1 MKVRF
6 EEVDPRDLEL
16 LEKNARFMRNETF
29 TQLVRNIERDGA
41 LTQVPFCVRTDSGK
55 WRVLSGNHRVK
66 AAIAAGLETV
76 PIQVTDESLTQDQ
89 QLAIQLSHNSLV
101 GEDNLA
107 TLKQLYEDIE
117 SVDSKRYAG
126 LDDKTLGLLA
136 RIKTEPNPSSSLEW
150 TNVTFTFLPDEVEDI
165 KRVFRLAVETAKGEV
180 FAARL
185 VDYDRFME
193 AVSLAGGAHDVT
205 NTATSLLLIL
215 ETFERHL
222 DDLAAGFVAADGS
235 PKHKGMVPVAAAFGA
250 LQIKAGTA
258 ALVRQALDRARDAEG
273 GDACDASVLIERIV
287 ADYLSFEHETA
298 SASES
303 AK

>member
-16 LEKNARFMRNETF
+16 LEKNARFMRNEVF
-29 TQLVRNIERDGA
+29 AQLVRNIERDGA
-41 LTQVPFCVRTDSGK
+41 VTQVPFCVRTDAGK
-55 WRVLSGNHRVK
+55 WRVLSGNHRVR
-66 AAIAAGLETV
+66 ASIAAGLEKI
-76 PIQVTDESLTQDQ
+76 PIQVTDEALTKDH
-89 QLAIQLSHNSLV
+89 QLAIQLSHNSIA
-101 GEDNLA
+101 GEDDLA
-107 TLKQLYEDIE
+107 TLKQLYEDIA
-117 SVDSKRYAG
+117 SVEEKQFAG

-136 RIKTEPNPSSSLEW
+136 QIKTEPNPSSSLEW

-185 VDYDRFME
+185 ADYDRFME

-205 NTATSLLLIL
+205 NTATSLILVL

-235 PKHKGMVPVAAAFGA
+235 PRHKGMVPVAAAFGA
-250 LQIKAGTA
+250 LQVKASTA
-258 ALVRQALDRARDAEG
+258 ALIRRALDRARDADG
-273 GDACDASVLIERIV
+273 GDACDASGLIERIM
-287 ADYLSFEHETA
+287 ADYLSFDRETVFG
-298 SASES
+298 
-303 AK
+303 